1 MHRRR
6 PISKPQKASERR
18 GAAVVELA
26 FVLPVLIAL
35 VFGSIELCQRI
46 YTRQSVVIAAYE
58 ACRVAT
64 RQTSTT
70 ESVRS
75 ACETLLEQQGIV
87 GATIQIR
94 DITNGQNNLDAIATG
109 DEIRIR
115 ITANWSEN
123 VISRYVVQDQGT
135 FRVNAVMLRE

>member
-1 MHRRR
+1 MPHSRLR
-6 PISKPQKASERR
+6 PRHDELRP

-58 ACRVAT
+58 SCRVAT
-64 RQTSTT
+64 RRTSDTDT
-70 ESVRS
+70 VRT
-75 ACETLLEQQGIV
+75 ACETLLEQQGIT

-94 DITNGQNNLDAIATG
+94 DLTHGQNNLNDITTG
-109 DEIRIR
+109 DEIRVR

-135 FRVNAVMLRE
+135 FRVDAVMLRE